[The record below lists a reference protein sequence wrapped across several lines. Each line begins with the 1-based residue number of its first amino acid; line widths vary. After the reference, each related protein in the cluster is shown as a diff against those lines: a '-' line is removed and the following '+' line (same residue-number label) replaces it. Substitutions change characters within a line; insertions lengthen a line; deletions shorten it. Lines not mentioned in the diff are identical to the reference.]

1 LNFIAGGKMGDGEQ
15 CGILPYRRRQNFS
28 AEGDARRSRWPL
40 HAAPIPRQYHASSR
54 FFANVDSMA
63 ADFSGTESVKI
74 GVLHQLLEISTCPWP
89 IKTEKFGRMA
99 S

>member
-1 LNFIAGGKMGDGEQ
+1 MENNVAFYPTAAGKTLAPKATRGGAGG
-15 CGILPYRRRQNFS
+15 
-28 AEGDARRSRWPL
+28 RSM
-40 HAAPIPRQYHASSR
+40 PRQYHASSR

-63 ADFSGTESVKI
+63 ADFSGAESVKI